1 MSDRRYCF
9 LWPNRSDAVC
19 TPSCVAYHNFAS
31 ANLPP
36 RENCAFVRLA
46 LEALEALVALH
57 GPSATFPKSALP
69 PEVKK

>member
-1 MSDRRYCF
+1 MSDQRNCF
-9 LWPNRSDAVC
+9 LWPQYGVACGPN
-19 TPSCVAYHNFAS
+19 CVAYRNFAS

-36 RENCAFVRLA
+36 REDCAFVRL
-46 LEALEALVALH
+46 ALEALVALH